1 MPEKHLLSKSSF
13 IKGLQCDKQLYLYK
27 YHYDWM
33 DEVSEG
39 QQLIFDRGHEV
50 GELARQLF
58 PGGILAADDP
68 KQSALAVKRTAELIA
83 GGNEVIYEAAFIFD
97 EVLVIADIL
106 VRDGAKW
113 KIFEVKSST
122 KISDTYL
129 SDAAIQFYVI
139 SNCIKVSDIS
149 IVYIN
154 NEYVRKGPINVRKLF
169 TIKSVMKES
178 LDQQVHIMKELKRL
192 KKVLSQD
199 EIPNIKIGPHCT
211 DPYECSFMG
220 LCWKDVPEYSVFNIG
235 GLRGDKKFDLYK
247 QGHIKLEDVPED
259 YPLSA
264 AQKMQIDSHKGNK
277 TIINYEE
284 IEKFMATIKYPIW
297 FMDFETFMPA
307 VPKFDGTRPYQQIPF
322 QYSVHYQKSRKS
334 RVEHYEFLA
343 DAAGDPRLPF
353 IENLIEHTK
362 GEGVIL
368 VYNQAFEITR
378 LKELAWDFHLY
389 EQDLNK
395 IKNRIADLMEPFRK
409 KYYYTPDMQ
418 GSYSIKSV
426 LPALVPALSYKEMEI
441 GDGSSASSAF
451 ENMYYETDPAKIKA
465 VRENLLRYCG
475 LDTLAMVEVFKFLS
489 NLTQPDTV
497 NLIGD

>member
-27 YHYDWM
+27 YHYDRM

-68 KQSALAVKRTAELIA
+68 KQSALAVNRTAELIT

-106 VRDGAKW
+106 VKDGAKW

-169 TIKSVMKES
+169 TIKSVLKES
-178 LDQQVHIMKELKRL
+178 LDQQVHIIKELKRL
-192 KKVLSQD
+192 KKVLSQV
-199 EIPNIKIGPHCT
+199 EIPVIKIGPHCT
-211 DPYECSFMG
+211 DPYACSFMG
-220 LCWKDVPEYSVFNIG
+220 YCWKDVPEYSVFNIG
-235 GLRGDKKFDLYK
+235 GLRGYKKFDLYEH
-247 QGHIKLEDVPED
+247 GHIKLEDVPED

-277 TIINYEE
+277 TLINYEE
-284 IEKFMATIKYPIW
+284 IEKFLATIKYPIW

-307 VPKFDGTRPYQQIPF
+307 VPKFDGTRPYQSII
-322 QYSVHYQKSRKS
+322 R
-334 RVEHYEFLA
+334 R
-343 DAAGDPRLPF
+343 AAKAGLSITSFWLMPP
-353 IENLIEHTK
+353 
-362 GEGVIL
+362 VI
-368 VYNQAFEITR
+368 R
-378 LKELAWDFHLY
+378 
-389 EQDLNK
+389 
-395 IKNRIADLMEPFRK
+395 
-409 KYYYTPDMQ
+409 
-418 GSYSIKSV
+418 
-426 LPALVPALSYKEMEI
+426 
-441 GDGSSASSAF
+441 ASL
-451 ENMYYETDPAKIKA
+451 
-465 VRENLLRYCG
+465 LLR
-475 LDTLAMVEVFKFLS
+475 T
-489 NLTQPDTV
+489 
-497 NLIGD
+497 